1 MGWIDYNKKVYDVI
15 LHSWILVSFEKV
27 QMSENIVQFIRKLM
41 KNRTQICHYVKN
53 IWQMLTSGTYISG
66 DSLSPLL
73 FVICVIA
80 LAQIFRK
87 VELGNTLKN
96 EKKLNH
102 LLPMDDL
109 KKQRVTVK

>member
-53 IWQMLTSGTYISG
+53 IWQMLTSGDIYFRGQFVTIAVC
-66 DSLSPLL
+66 DLRNSPGTD
-73 FVICVIA
+73 I
-80 LAQIFRK
+80 
-87 VELGNTLKN
+87 
-96 EKKLNH
+96 
-102 LLPMDDL
+102 
-109 KKQRVTVK
+109 